1 MSNYT
6 HAELVEFQ
14 THAQYLDYL
23 GYMMD
28 SFNKEM
34 MSKDAEAPNLPKIR
48 EYVRK
53 LRQHAKAYEKDV
65 VRRIAEVGRE
75 E

>member
-1 MSNYT
+1 MSRHT

-34 MSKDAEAPNLPKIR
+34 MSKDSEALNLDKIR
-48 EYVRK
+48 EHVRK
-53 LRQHAKAYEKDV
+53 LRAHAKAYEKDV
-65 VRRIAEVGRE
+65 VRRIAEVGDE
-75 E
+75 